1 MRVHISIDMEG
12 VAGVADLSDTR
23 PGGANYEY
31 CRRLMTA
38 ECNAVVEGSF
48 DAGATDVIV
57 NDSHGDMNNLLQAEL
72 DPRARLVRGWTKGL
86 GMVHGLDRKVDATMF
101 VGYHAAAGHADGVLN
116 HTMNGRDIL
125 GVHLNTAPAGEL
137 RLNAAMA
144 GWIGVP
150 VALVSGD
157 DVVGREARELLGGVE
172 VVTVKE
178 AVDRFTTVSVHPTRA
193 QSELR
198 QAAARAVRRIAE
210 MQPYR
215 VDTPATLRVDW
226 RSSSIA
232 ALCENV
238 PGVERISAREVQ
250 FRSADYEE
258 LYRAFIVLGLLATV
272 SPY

>member
-1 MRVHISIDMEG
+1 MRVHVSIDMEG

-23 PGGANYEY
+23 PGTANYEY

-38 ECNAVVEGSF
+38 ECNAVVDGCFS
-48 DAGATDVIV
+48 AGATEVIV
-57 NDSHGDMNNLLQAEL
+57 NDSHGDMNNLLPGEL

-86 GMVHGLDRKVDATMF
+86 GMVHGLDRDFTATMF

-125 GVHLNTAPAGEL
+125 GVYLNTQPAGEL

-157 DVVGREARELLGGVE
+157 DVVVNEARALLGNVE
-172 VVTVKE
+172 LVTVKD
-178 AVDRFTTVSVHPTRA
+178 AVDKFTAVSLHPTRA
-193 QSELR
+193 QSSLREAAQRALSRISELR
-198 QAAARAVRRIAE
+198 
-210 MQPYR
+210 PYR
-215 VDTPATLRVDW
+215 VDMPASLRVDW
-226 RSSSIA
+226 RSTSIA
-232 ALCENV
+232 ALCEGV
-238 PGVERISAREVQ
+238 PGVERVSPREVQ
-250 FRSADYEE
+250 FQSADYEE
-258 LYRAFIVLGLLATV
+258 LYRAFIVLGLLATL